1 MNNKDKIIKL
11 ELLGIILLIIS
22 LITDILELK
31 SISVVIIIM
40 SPLIIPAIYKE
51 KEEKIENENIK
62 VIKSIE
68 DIEVIRQEEMEH
80 LNNKIKYFERVKNP
94 RKIEEYKRILRNCEI
109 LFKVYFKNRMEE
121 KVIPASLKEEKTTI
135 QL

>member
-1 MNNKDKIIKL
+1 MRKDEIVRVTAILRQSFVENRKL
-11 ELLGIILLIIS
+11 KKFDLEELSNYLS
-22 LITDILELK
+22 LDK
-31 SISVVIIIM
+31 
-40 SPLIIPAIYKE
+40 
-51 KEEKIENENIK
+51 
-62 VIKSIE
+62 KSIE

>member
-40 SPLIIPAIYKE
+40 SPLIIPAI
-51 KEEKIENENIK
+51 
-62 VIKSIE
+62 
-68 DIEVIRQEEMEH
+68 
-80 LNNKIKYFERVKNP
+80 
-94 RKIEEYKRILRNCEI
+94 
-109 LFKVYFKNRMEE
+109 
-121 KVIPASLKEEKTTI
+121 
-135 QL
+135 

>member
-68 DIEVIRQEEMEH
+68 DIEKELSEKKEVSSDNYTKLYEQSKYKKPPFSLLE
-80 LNNKIKYFERVKNP
+80 NKV
-94 RKIEEYKRILRNCEI
+94 
-109 LFKVYFKNRMEE
+109 
-121 KVIPASLKEEKTTI
+121 
-135 QL
+135 